1 MDDVFLRRA
10 SYVRQDPAD
19 EGPGTHL
26 PDYPQL
32 DPPVSDPLRERRE
45 SYNPSNGSEDTQ
57 LVVSR
62 GRGPARV
69 PGPPSFTLSNRRVPN
84 PANYMPCYF
93 RFQC

>member
-1 MDDVFLRRA
+1 MDDVLFFRRA

-32 DPPVSDPLRERRE
+32 DPSVNESLRERRE
-45 SYNPSNGSEDTQ
+45 SYNPSIGSEDTQ
-57 LVVSR
+57 LIVSR

-69 PGPPSFTLSNRRVPN
+69 TAPPSFTLSNRRVSN
-84 PANYMPCYF
+84 PANCVPY
-93 RFQC
+93 